1 MSNKLEKL
9 VLFKLPIILFVQC
22 TQMGGSGAQEGIAD
36 IIHIATFTPSLKV
49 RTKLG
54 EKKCTQVSKIG
65 PKTNTQTNQFM
76 VRLQAEI
83 SSNTTPRKAVK
94 KRNEN

>member
-22 TQMGGSGAQEGIAD
+22 TQMGGSGGREGIAD

-54 EKKCTQVSKIG
+54 KKSALRYLKLAQK
-65 PKTNTQTNQFM
+65 QTHKQ
-76 VRLQAEI
+76 I
-83 SSNTTPRKAVK
+83 SSW
-94 KRNEN
+94 